1 MSREM
6 DWAAAKPTATDFLDL
21 EAHTATYFGKFGKAR
36 KLSRRAMQSAKQNNS
51 VGEAW
56 RAVANQV
63 LREALVGN
71 IEEARRAEAAFNDYS
86 PSSHGYYGHSSQ
98 ELLALA
104 LAFAGETA
112 KPYSFVEESAKK
124 DSDAGSNLW
133 LTAIRAQVWLNQKN
147 AEKYLE
153 LLEAIRTL
161 QAN

>member
-1 MSREM
+1 M

-98 ELLALA
+98 EYLLWHWRLP
-104 LAFAGETA
+104 A
-112 KPYSFVEESAKK
+112 KQPNHIASWRSPRRK
-124 DSDAGSNLW
+124 
-133 LTAIRAQVWLNQKN
+133 TP
-147 AEKYLE
+147 
-153 LLEAIRTL
+153 T
-161 QAN
+161 QAVTSG

>member
-1 MSREM
+1 MVGIIREIVRFQ
-6 DWAAAKPTATDFLDL
+6 DRHEGKYSSPTPPACL
-21 EAHTATYFGKFGKAR
+21 G
-36 KLSRRAMQSAKQNNS
+36 NNS

-56 RAVANQV
+56 RAVGNQV

-86 PSSHGYYGHSSQ
+86 PYSHGYYGHSSQ

-112 KPYSFVEESAKK
+112 KPYSFVEES
-124 DSDAGSNLW
+124 
-133 LTAIRAQVWLNQKN
+133 
-147 AEKYLE
+147 
-153 LLEAIRTL
+153 L